1 MDRAFRVPPFGNW
14 WMGWRFTTSFWAEK
28 AGDLF
33 QISCLVCRCVGGGY
47 LVVKV
52 RDKLTRCEAD
62 KLEVS
67 SVFLNLSHSLP
78 IQNLLQKTNYKCNKN
93 IYLCIYSFSYMLHM
107 QLVQHSIIFPVLF
120 YLNLHFSLLIRVI
133 QNPSII
139 TIFTIH
145 IPKIHSFTFWNCF
158 ISFP

>member
-1 MDRAFRVPPFGNW
+1 MA
-14 WMGWRFTTSFWAEK
+14 TTVDFVHAYTAVNNS
-28 AGDLF
+28 G
-33 QISCLVCRCVGGGY
+33 
-47 LVVKV
+47 
-52 RDKLTRCEAD
+52 
-62 KLEVS
+62 
-67 SVFLNLSHSLP
+67 
-78 IQNLLQKTNYKCNKN
+78 
-93 IYLCIYSFSYMLHM
+93 LCIYSFSYMIHM

-120 YLNLHFSLLIRVI
+120 YLNLHFSLFIRVI

>member
-1 MDRAFRVPPFGNW
+1 
-14 WMGWRFTTSFWAEK
+14 MGEPHSQQRKYTILLNKTQQEIQIHACFQSLSKTGSFE
-28 AGDLF
+28 
-33 QISCLVCRCVGGGY
+33 CLS
-47 LVVKV
+47 K
-52 RDKLTRCEAD
+52 
-62 KLEVS
+62 
-67 SVFLNLSHSLP
+67 FIPSLP

-93 IYLCIYSFSYMLHM
+93 IYLCIYSFSYMIHM

-120 YLNLHFSLLIRVI
+120 YLNLHFSLFIRVI

>member
-1 MDRAFRVPPFGNW
+1 MPRYNRSVYLKKFRHLSLCKPYSFIFNRYCQFYFIIFRFKYHDFCCHILIIPFKQ
-14 WMGWRFTTSFWAEK
+14 TESFE
-28 AGDLF
+28 
-33 QISCLVCRCVGGGY
+33 CLS
-47 LVVKV
+47 KFIPS
-52 RDKLTRCEAD
+52 LT
-62 KLEVS
+62 
-67 SVFLNLSHSLP
+67 

>member
-1 MDRAFRVPPFGNW
+1 MKRTTGSAIYVMELWLWDDFKRLSQYPKCSPPQ
-14 WMGWRFTTSFWAEK
+14 TESFE
-28 AGDLF
+28 
-33 QISCLVCRCVGGGY
+33 CLS
-47 LVVKV
+47 K
-52 RDKLTRCEAD
+52 
-62 KLEVS
+62 
-67 SVFLNLSHSLP
+67 FIPSLP
-78 IQNLLQKTNYKCNKN
+78 IQNLLQKANYKCNKN